1 MNADILA
8 LLALETQRQQAL
20 VAGDRQCLAG
30 LLADDLIHIHST
42 GMVHGKAEFLE
53 HVVKM
58 GGFVAIERPTPDIRL
73 LGDIAII
80 SGETRNIVRS
90 LHDGAERAR
99 HGYSTLVLR
108 RSLQGWQI
116 VLSQMTPFAA

>member
-1 MNADILA
+1 MNTD
-8 LLALETQRQQAL
+8 LLALMTLSVR
-20 VAGDRQCLAG
+20 LAG
-30 LLADDLIHIHST
+30 LLADDLVHIHST
-42 GMVHGKAEFLE
+42 GMVQGKAEFLE

-80 SGETRNIVRS
+80 SGETCNVVRA
-90 LHDGAERAR
+90 LHDGAERVR
-99 HGYSTLVLR
+99 HGFSTLVLR
-108 RSLQGWQI
+108 RSPQGWQI